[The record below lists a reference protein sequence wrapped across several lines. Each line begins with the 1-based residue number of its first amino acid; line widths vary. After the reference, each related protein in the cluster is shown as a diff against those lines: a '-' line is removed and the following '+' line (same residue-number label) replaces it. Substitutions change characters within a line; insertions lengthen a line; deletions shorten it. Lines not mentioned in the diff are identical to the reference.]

1 MSLDF
6 SWILLRFQLMVDG
19 LLIGFHLALDG
30 AKPIS
35 VELDGVKLDFYR
47 CWIDFNSISFDFRW
61 DDLMLLLIQ
70 LSLIDFGWNSN
81 GFRKSFTS
89 ISTGFRFT
97 LDFD

>member
-6 SWILLRFQLMVDG
+6 RWILLRFQLMVDG

-35 VELDGVKLDFYR
+35 VDLDGVKLDFDR

-61 DDLMLLLIQ
+61 DNLML
-70 LSLIDFGWNSN
+70 NSVEFN
-81 GFRKSFTS
+81 
-89 ISTGFRFT
+89 
-97 LDFD
+97 